1 MGTLNGTAESYVFS
15 IGRSAVTN
23 GARLHVERPGGIATY
38 GELTDRL
45 GRCLQRLGLKNLKRQ
60 PACKCDRFA
69 AVRRG
74 GAYRHHWLVG
84 GALALGAIATKL
96 TSGIDQ
102 GLRLA
107 PPFLAFAAVAIAR

>member
-60 PACKCDRFA
+60 ARDVTPSLGDILREGLKHD
-69 AVRRG
+69 
-74 GAYRHHWLVG
+74 VG
-84 GALALGAIATKL
+84 
-96 TSGIDQ
+96 
-102 GLRLA
+102 
-107 PPFLAFAAVAIAR
+107 